1 AAEAVDQAA
10 GLVARGDL
18 RDDILQLGAPA
29 RGAHAARVHR
39 GPRGCKVCGGA
50 RCAGILARVAF
61 AGGLVY
67 ARRVRI
73 ALLLLALAF
82 PVAAATEPGE
92 QAVTPVAPA
101 GEQRVEPVAPPAQ
114 QQVTVVSADAAE
126 QVQPVSHN
134 PARRVAS
141 GAAKVA
147 LAVVGAGIA
156 LGATIA
162 ELLFL

>member
-1 AAEAVDQAA
+1 MLD
-10 GLVARGDL
+10 G
-18 RDDILQLGAPA
+18 
-29 RGAHAARVHR
+29 
-39 GPRGCKVCGGA
+39 
-50 RCAGILARVAF
+50 
-61 AGGLVY
+61 
-67 ARRVRI
+67 VRI
-73 ALLLLALAF
+73 ALLLLVLAF

-156 LGATIA
+156 IGATIA